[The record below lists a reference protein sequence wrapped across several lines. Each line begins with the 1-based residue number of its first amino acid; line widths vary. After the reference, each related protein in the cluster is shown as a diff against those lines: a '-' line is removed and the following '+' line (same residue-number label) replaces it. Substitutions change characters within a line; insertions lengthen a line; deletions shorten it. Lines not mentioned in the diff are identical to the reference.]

1 MLNFIYYPI
10 SWILGFWRDVLSLVM
25 DPHSGYTWVLSIIL
39 LTMTIKAL
47 LVKPMITQLRS
58 SRKMQELQPKM
69 KEIRDKYKNDKTRQ
83 SQELQ
88 KFYKES
94 GMNPLAGCL
103 PMLAQ
108 IPVFIGLFHVLR
120 MFNRTEERF
129 GSPGLTVE
137 ENRNI
142 PNYSFSVEDV
152 QSFLDAD
159 VFGVPLSAF
168 ISMSEDAMQTFG
180 ADFTRFNI
188 IVVAVPLVL
197 TIATLTHLHAR
208 FTVGRHE
215 ARRAAGNVPQ
225 PAGDNAEM
233 MQMQM
238 GMMNKMMLWVMP
250 AITLAT
256 GFIWTIGLL
265 FYMLTNTIWT
275 FVQTR
280 IIYGKMDREEEA
292 EEEAKREAKRSSAPA
307 PAARKLNKQTKKQRK
322 NQAQNQSQNPGQ
334 NNSQSQAQSKQHN
347 KGKKK

>member
-10 SWILGFWRDVLSLVM
+10 SWILGFWRDVLGFVL
-25 DPHSGYTWVLSIIL
+25 DPHEGYTWVLSIIL

-120 MFNRTEERF
+120 MFNRTEERL
-129 GSPGLTVE
+129 GSPGLSVE

-152 QSFLDAD
+152 RSFLDAD
-159 VFGVPLSAF
+159 IFGVPLSAF
-168 ISMSEDAMQTFG
+168 LSMSEDAMETFG
-180 ADFTRFNI
+180 ADFTRFNV
-188 IVVAVPLVL
+188 IVVAVPWVL
-197 TIATLTHLHAR
+197 TIALLTHLNAR
-208 FTVGRHE
+208 FTVGRQE
-215 ARRAAGNVPQ
+215 ARRAAGKTPQ
-225 PAGDNAEM
+225 PTGDNAEM

-265 FYMLTNTIWT
+265 FYMLTNTVWT
-275 FVQTR
+275 FIQTR
-280 IIYGKMDREEEA
+280 IIYTKMDREEEA

-307 PAARKLNKQTKKQRK
+307 PGVRKVDKTTKKQRK
-322 NQAQNQSQNPGQ
+322 
-334 NNSQSQAQSKQHN
+334 SQAQKQQGQAN
-347 KGKKK
+347 QQKKQGKKK

>member
-10 SWILGFWRDVLSLVM
+10 SWILGFWRDVLGFVL
-25 DPHSGYTWVLSIIL
+25 DPHEGYTWVLSIIL

-120 MFNRTEERF
+120 MFNRTEERL
-129 GSPGLTVE
+129 GSPGLSVE

-152 QSFLDAD
+152 RSFLDAD
-159 VFGVPLSAF
+159 IFGVPLSAF
-168 ISMSEDAMQTFG
+168 ISMSEDAMETFG
-180 ADFTRFNI
+180 ADFTRFNV

-197 TIATLTHLHAR
+197 TIALLTHLNAR
-208 FTVGRHE
+208 FTVGRQE
-215 ARRAAGNVPQ
+215 ARRAAGKTPQ
-225 PAGDNAEM
+225 PTGDNAEM
-233 MQMQM
+233 MEMQM

-265 FYMLTNTIWT
+265 FYMLTNTVWT
-275 FVQTR
+275 FIQTR
-280 IIYGKMDREEEA
+280 IIYTKMDREEEA

-307 PAARKLNKQTKKQRK
+307 PGVRKVDKTTKKQRK
-322 NQAQNQSQNPGQ
+322 
-334 NNSQSQAQSKQHN
+334 SQAQKQQGQAN
-347 KGKKK
+347 QQKKQGKKK

>member
-10 SWILGFWRDVLSLVM
+10 SWILGFWRDVLGFVL
-25 DPHSGYTWVLSIIL
+25 DPHEGYTWVLSIIL
-39 LTMTIKAL
+39 ITMTIKAL

-120 MFNRTEERF
+120 MFNRTEERL
-129 GSPGLTVE
+129 GSPGLSVE

-152 QSFLDAD
+152 RSFLDAD
-159 VFGVPLSAF
+159 IFGVPLSAF
-168 ISMSEDAMQTFG
+168 ISMSEDAMETFG
-180 ADFTRFNI
+180 ADFTRFNV

-197 TIATLTHLHAR
+197 TIALLTHLNAR
-208 FTVGRHE
+208 FTVGRQE
-215 ARRAAGNVPQ
+215 ARRAAGKTPQ
-225 PAGDNAEM
+225 PTGDNAEM

-265 FYMLTNTIWT
+265 FYMLTNTVWT
-275 FVQTR
+275 FIQTR
-280 IIYGKMDREEEA
+280 IIYTKMDREEEA

-307 PAARKLNKQTKKQRK
+307 PGVRKVDKTTKKQRK
-322 NQAQNQSQNPGQ
+322 
-334 NNSQSQAQSKQHN
+334 SQAQKQQGQAN
-347 KGKKK
+347 QQKKQGKKK

>member
-69 KEIRDKYKNDKTRQ
+69 KEIRDKYKNDKTKQ

-180 ADFTRFNI
+180 ADFTRLNI
-188 IVVAVPLVL
+188 IAVAVPLVL
-197 TIATLTHLHAR
+197 TIATLTHLNAR
-208 FTVGRHE
+208 FTVGRQE
-215 ARRAAGNVPQ
+215 ARRAAGKTPQ
-225 PAGDNAEM
+225 PTGDNAEM

-238 GMMNKMMLWVMP
+238 GLSL
-250 AITLAT
+250 IH
-256 GFIWTIGLL
+256 I
-265 FYMLTNTIWT
+265 
-275 FVQTR
+275 
-280 IIYGKMDREEEA
+280 
-292 EEEAKREAKRSSAPA
+292 
-307 PAARKLNKQTKKQRK
+307 
-322 NQAQNQSQNPGQ
+322 
-334 NNSQSQAQSKQHN
+334 
-347 KGKKK
+347 

>member
-10 SWILGFWRDVLSLVM
+10 SWILGFWRDVLGFVL
-25 DPHSGYTWVLSIIL
+25 DPHEGYTWVLSIIL

-120 MFNRTEERF
+120 MFNRTEERL
-129 GSPGLTVE
+129 GSPGLSVE

-152 QSFLDAD
+152 RSFLDAD
-159 VFGVPLSAF
+159 IFGVPLSAF
-168 ISMSEDAMQTFG
+168 ISMSEDAMETFG
-180 ADFTRFNI
+180 ADFTRFNV

-197 TIATLTHLHAR
+197 TIALLTHLNAR
-208 FTVGRHE
+208 FTVGRQE
-215 ARRAAGNVPQ
+215 ARRAAGKTPQ
-225 PAGDNAEM
+225 PTGDNAEM

-265 FYMLTNTIWT
+265 FYMLTNTVWT
-275 FVQTR
+275 FIQTR
-280 IIYGKMDREEEA
+280 IIYTKMDREEES

-307 PAARKLNKQTKKQRK
+307 PGVRKVDKTTKKQRK
-322 NQAQNQSQNPGQ
+322 
-334 NNSQSQAQSKQHN
+334 SQAQKQQGQAN
-347 KGKKK
+347 QQKKQGKKK

>member
-10 SWILGFWRDVLSLVM
+10 SWILGFWRDVLGFVL
-25 DPHSGYTWVLSIIL
+25 DPHEGYTWVLSIIL

-120 MFNRTEERF
+120 MFNRTEERL
-129 GSPGLTVE
+129 GSPGLSVE

-152 QSFLDAD
+152 RSFLDAD
-159 VFGVPLSAF
+159 IFGVPLSAF
-168 ISMSEDAMQTFG
+168 ISMSEDAMETFG
-180 ADFTRFNI
+180 ADFTRFNV

-197 TIATLTHLHAR
+197 TIALLTHLNAR
-208 FTVGRHE
+208 FTVGRQE
-215 ARRAAGNVPQ
+215 ARRAAGKTPQ
-225 PAGDNAEM
+225 PTGDNAEM

-265 FYMLTNTIWT
+265 FYMLTNTVWT
-275 FVQTR
+275 FIQTR
-280 IIYGKMDREEEA
+280 IIYTKMYREEEA

-307 PAARKLNKQTKKQRK
+307 PGVRKVDKTTKKQRK
-322 NQAQNQSQNPGQ
+322 
-334 NNSQSQAQSKQHN
+334 SQAQKQQGQAN
-347 KGKKK
+347 QQKKQGKKK

>member
-10 SWILGFWRDVLSLVM
+10 SWILGFWRDVLGFVL
-25 DPHSGYTWVLSIIL
+25 DPHEGYTWVLSIIL

-120 MFNRTEERF
+120 MFNRTEERL
-129 GSPGLTVE
+129 GSPGLSVE

-152 QSFLDAD
+152 RSFLDAD
-159 VFGVPLSAF
+159 IFGVPLSAF
-168 ISMSEDAMQTFG
+168 LSMSEDAMETFG
-180 ADFTRFNI
+180 ADFTRFNV

-197 TIATLTHLHAR
+197 TIALLTHLNAR
-208 FTVGRHE
+208 FTVGRQE
-215 ARRAAGNVPQ
+215 ARRAAGKTPQ
-225 PAGDNAEM
+225 PTGDNAEM

-265 FYMLTNTIWT
+265 FYMLTNTVWT
-275 FVQTR
+275 FIQTR
-280 IIYGKMDREEEA
+280 IIYTKMDREEEA

-307 PAARKLNKQTKKQRK
+307 PGVRKVDKTTKKQRK
-322 NQAQNQSQNPGQ
+322 
-334 NNSQSQAQSKQHN
+334 SQAQKQQGQAN
-347 KGKKK
+347 QQKKQGKKK

>member
-10 SWILGFWRDVLSLVM
+10 SWILGFWRDVLGFVL
-25 DPHSGYTWVLSIIL
+25 DPHEGYTWVLSIIL

-120 MFNRTEERF
+120 MFNRTEERL
-129 GSPGLTVE
+129 GSPGLSVE

-152 QSFLDAD
+152 RSFLDAD
-159 VFGVPLSAF
+159 IFGVPLSAF
-168 ISMSEDAMQTFG
+168 ISMSEDAMETFG
-180 ADFTRFNI
+180 ADFTRFNV

-197 TIATLTHLHAR
+197 TIALLTHLNAR
-208 FTVGRHE
+208 FTVGRQE
-215 ARRAAGNVPQ
+215 ARRAAGKTPQ
-225 PAGDNAEM
+225 PTGDNAEM

-265 FYMLTNTIWT
+265 FYMLTNTVWT
-275 FVQTR
+275 FIQTR
-280 IIYGKMDREEEA
+280 IIYTKMDREEEA
-292 EEEAKREAKRSSAPA
+292 EEEAKREAKRSNAPA
-307 PAARKLNKQTKKQRK
+307 PGVRKVDKTTKKQRK
-322 NQAQNQSQNPGQ
+322 
-334 NNSQSQAQSKQHN
+334 SQAQKQQGQAN
-347 KGKKK
+347 QQKKQGKKK

>member
-197 TIATLTHLHAR
+197 TIATLTHLNAR
-208 FTVGRHE
+208 FTVGRQE
-215 ARRAAGNVPQ
+215 ARRAAGKTPQ
-225 PAGDNAEM
+225 PTGDNAEM

-256 GFIWTIGLL
+256 GFIWTIDLL